1 MRTKLFLLAAA
12 LLLLGIGG
20 FAVNS
25 SASHLQEQKEK
36 QLALLTKARGSDL
49 ASATRQT
56 VEGYFAALKAKQGW
70 QSFLADDL
78 VFTSFTSPVKT
89 IEGKAAFLES
99 TKRFYSSIDSFE
111 VRDVLVDEDKACVLT
126 RYQLKGP
133 QGNIFRSDVAEVFT
147 TKDNKISSFSIY
159 FDSAP
164 FPK

>member
-1 MRTKLFLLAAA
+1 MT
-12 LLLLGIGG
+12 
-20 FAVNS
+20 
-25 SASHLQEQKEK
+25 
-36 QLALLTKARGSDL
+36 
-49 ASATRQT
+49 TRQT
-56 VEGYFAALKAKQGW
+56 VEGYFAAVKAKQGW
-70 QSFLADDL
+70 QSFFSDDL

-99 TKRFYSSIDSFE
+99 TKRFYASIDSFE
-111 VRDVLVDEDKACVLT
+111 LRDVLVDSDKACVLT

-133 QGNIFRSDVAEVFT
+133 KGDSFQSDVAEVFT

>member
-1 MRTKLFLLAAA
+1 MIIA
-12 LLLLGIGG
+12 LVGANVVATALI
-20 FAVNS
+20 FQRQ
-25 SASHLQEQKEK
+25 SASG
-36 QLALLTKARGSDL
+36 LTLKGKRAMT
-49 ASATRQT
+49 TRQT
-56 VEGYFAALKAKQGW
+56 VEGYFAALKTKQGW
-70 QSFLADDL
+70 QLLLSDDL

-89 IEGKAAFLES
+89 IQGKEAFLES

-111 VRDVLVDEDKACVLT
+111 VREMLVDADKACVLT

-133 QGNIFRSDVAEVFT
+133 NGNAFQSDVAEIFT